1 MPPTV
6 TVEHLDPELPALHV
20 PEELAGLA
28 RLLLF
33 RLFAPSPI
41 DLGLE
46 GDLVVVKLARRDL
59 EDMLAAIVRLD
70 DEDEPIDDLS
80 RAVFD
85 DERWQAEL
93 ALESI
98 WRTADEVQ
106 VDWQG
111 RLEFPLIDLERVT
124 DRLRDGVTP
133 YVMWCERADEQ
144 MMSSQADE
152 YEARAEFDAARTG
165 GADGGPWDRGRL
177 HALDPITLEVTV
189 LDSFG

>member
-6 TVEHLDPELPALHV
+6 TIEHLDPELPALDV
-20 PEELAGLA
+20 PEELAGFA

-41 DLGLE
+41 DLTLE

-70 DEDEPIDDLS
+70 DDDEPIDDLS
-80 RAVFD
+80 RAVFE

-98 WRTADEVQ
+98 WRTEDEVH

-111 RLEFPLIDLERVT
+111 RLEFPLVDLERVT

-133 YVMWCERADEQ
+133 YVLWCDRADEQ

-152 YEARAEFDAARTG
+152 YEARAEFDAARSG
-165 GADGGPWDRGRL
+165 SADGGRWDRGRL
-177 HALDPITLEVTV
+177 HALDPRTLEVYV